1 MGADTTWYLSIRCI
15 MVNPQTPYHDP
26 PARMMKLLRWFCAD
40 AYLEEVEGDLFE
52 LFQEEIEIHGLKKA
66 RNRFF
71 FTAIRYIKPFFFGKK
86 GFSIH
91 LDHHL
96 TMFRHYLKIALRQL
110 FKQRTYSFI
119 NITGLAI
126 AMACCIVVLIYLH
139 DETSYDTYHEN
150 AENIYRLSIQSH
162 EVGGE
167 GDGNL
172 IASSPILWGP
182 ALQKDYPE
190 VEAFARFI
198 PVVNPDSPWDIKA
211 GDKVFSEVDVLY
223 ADPKVL
229 EMFNWP
235 MLDGDPSTALDNPE
249 SIVITQGMAKKYFG
263 TENPLGKTLNI
274 DSKDRNREGVL
285 TGETYDFTVS
295 GVLKD
300 IPNRS
305 HFTFDFLLPAHILS
319 EAYGGDINGGA
330 DISPWY
336 WRGLISYTYLMLK
349 EGTDVA
355 AFEAKFADFQ
365 DRYVGDATRSRGY
378 YYEPDL
384 QQLDEIYLDGQRLG
398 QLSPVGDKTYLF
410 VFSLVALFILILACI
425 NFMNLA
431 TARSAMRAKEV
442 GLRKVVG
449 AFRQQLVAQFL
460 GESMVISF
468 AAFLLAIGLAWLTLP
483 IFYTYLGKELQLDIG
498 QEVPFLLSLLLIGLL
513 VGFVAG
519 SYPAFFLSRFRPAMV
534 LKGVFA
540 KTQKGALLRKGLV
553 VFQFVISAFFIIM
566 TITLFKQLNFMRTSD
581 LGFDQD
587 RVVVVPP
594 NVARSLSSHYDA
606 LRSEL
611 LADPKFKDVTMSSE
625 VPGQAGRGGDLYV
638 EKGAPIESSFSLGE
652 TFVDYNYVDLFGL
665 DILVGGDFQ
674 QRKGPEEGAE
684 EERPEVLAIIN
695 EEAVR
700 RFGWA
705 SPEEAIGKQIVRD
718 PNAKDWTARVIGVV
732 KDFHTH
738 SLREPIGPKALIQMP
753 RYSFLS
759 IKLDTD
765 DIQGGIATIEDK
777 VAQFAPDTDFEYNF
791 LDESFKEQYET
802 ESLLGNVFTYISL
815 LAIFIACMG
824 LFGLA
829 SFTTTQ
835 RIKEVGIRKTLGA
848 SVQDIV
854 FLLSK
859 SFVKL
864 ILIAAIVAIPIAYYV
879 AEQGLDYFAYRI
891 NNGVSTYLLAV
902 VAALVIALFTI
913 AYQTIK
919 VALSNP
925 VDSLRME

>member
-1 MGADTTWYLSIRCI
+1 MGADTTWHLSIRCI
-15 MVNPQTPYHDP
+15 MVNPQPTYHDP

-139 DETSYDTYHEN
+139 DETSYDNYHEN
-150 AENIYRLSIQSH
+150 AENIYRLSIESF
-162 EVGGE
+162 EIGAE
-167 GDGNL
+167 EDRNL
-172 IASSPILWGP
+172 IAASPILWAP

-190 VEAFARFI
+190 VESFARFV
-198 PVVNPDSPWDIKA
+198 PLVSPDNPWDIKT
-211 GDKVFSEVDVLY
+211 GDKVFAEARILY
-223 ADPKVL
+223 ADPSAL
-229 EMFNWP
+229 QMFNWP
-235 MLDGDPSTALDNPE
+235 VVDGDPTTALSSPT
-249 SIVITQGMAKKYFG
+249 SIVITQSMAKKYFG
-263 TENPLGKTLNI
+263 ATAAIGKTLNI
-274 DSKDRNREGVL
+274 DNKQRDREGNL

-295 GVLKD
+295 AVMED

-305 HFTFDFLLPAHILS
+305 HFRFDFLLPASILNGI
-319 EAYGGDINGGA
+319 YGGDINGGA

-336 WRGLISYTYLMLK
+336 WRGLISYTYLTLK

-384 QQLDEIYLDGQRLG
+384 QQLDKIYLDGQRLG
-398 QLSPVGDKTYLF
+398 QLRPVGDKTYLF

-468 AAFLLAIGLAWLTLP
+468 VAFLLAIGLAWLTLP

-498 QEVPFLLSLLLIGLL
+498 QEAPFLVSLLLIGLL
-513 VGFVAG
+513 VGFLAG
-519 SYPAFFLSRFRPAMV
+519 SYPAFFLSRFRPATV

-638 EKGAPIESSFSLGE
+638 EKGAPIESSFNLGE

-665 DILVGGDFQ
+665 DILVGDDFQ
-674 QRKGPEEGAE
+674 QRNAPEEGAE

-718 PNAKDWTARVIGVV
+718 PNAKDWTARVVGVV
-732 KDFHTH
+732 KDFHTR
-738 SLREPIGPKALIQMP
+738 SLREPIGPKALLQMP

-777 VAQFAPDTDFEYNF
+777 VAQFAPDVDFEYNF

-864 ILIAAIVAIPIAYYV
+864 ILIAAIMAIPIAYYV
-879 AEQGLDYFAYRI
+879 AELGLDYFAYRI
-891 NNGVSTYLLAV
+891 NNGVSTYLLAI

>member
-1 MGADTTWYLSIRCI
+1 
-15 MVNPQTPYHDP
+15 MVNPQPPYHDP
-26 PARMMKLLRWFCAD
+26 PARMMKLLRWFCAE

-71 FTAIRYIKPFFFGKK
+71 FTAVRYIKPFFFGKK

-119 NITGLAI
+119 NISGLAI

-139 DETSYDTYHEN
+139 DETSYDTYHEK
-150 AENIYRLSIQSH
+150 AENIYRLSIQSG
-162 EVGGE
+162 EVGG
-167 GDGNL
+167 GDGDVNL
-172 IASSPILWGP
+172 IATSPILWGP

-190 VEAFARFI
+190 VESFARFV
-198 PVVNPDSPWDIKA
+198 PVVNPDNPWDLKA
-211 GDKVFSEVDVLY
+211 GDKVFAEADILY
-223 ADPKVL
+223 ADPAVL
-229 EMFNWP
+229 QMFNWP
-235 MLDGDPSTALDNPE
+235 LVQGDAKTALEKPE
-249 SIVITQGMAKKYFG
+249 SIVITESIATKYFG
-263 TENPLGKTLNI
+263 TENPIGKTLNI
-274 DSKDRNREGVL
+274 DSKDRNREGEL

-295 GVLKD
+295 AVLKD

-305 HFTFDFLLPAHILS
+305 HLTFDFLLPSINLN

-336 WRGLISYTYLMLK
+336 WRGLISYTYLSLK
-349 EGTDVA
+349 AGTNVA
-355 AFEAKFADFQ
+355 TFEAKFADFQ

-384 QQLDEIYLDGQRLG
+384 QRLDEIYLDGQRLG
-398 QLSPVGDKTYLF
+398 QPSPVGDKTYLF
-410 VFSLVALFILILACI
+410 VFSMVALFILILACI

-449 AFRQQLVAQFL
+449 AFRQQLVSQFL
-460 GESMVISF
+460 GESMVISL

-483 IFYTYLGKELQLDIG
+483 VFYTYLGKELQLDVG
-498 QEVPFLLSLLLIGLL
+498 QEAPFLASLLLIALL

-519 SYPAFFLSRFRPAMV
+519 SYPAFFLSRFRPVTV
-534 LKGVFA
+534 LKGAFA
-540 KTQKGALLRKGLV
+540 KTQKGAFLRKSLV

-566 TITLFKQLNFMRTSD
+566 TITLFKQLHFMQNSD

-606 LRSEL
+606 IRGEL
-611 LADPKFKDVTMSSE
+611 LADPKFKAVTMSSE

-638 EKGAPIESSFSLGE
+638 EKGAAVEASFNLGE
-652 TFVDYNYVDLFGL
+652 SFVDYNYADLFGL
-665 DILVGGDFQ
+665 NIIAGEDFQ
-674 QRKGPEEGAE
+674 KRIELEEGAE
-684 EERPEVLAIIN
+684 EERPEVLAILN

-705 SPEEAIGKQIVRD
+705 SPAEAIGKQIVRD

-732 KDFHTH
+732 KDYHSR

-759 IKLDTD
+759 VKLDTD
-765 DIQGGIATIEDK
+765 DLQAGIAAIEDK
-777 VAQFAPDTDFEYNF
+777 VAQFAPDATFEYSF
-791 LDESFKEQYET
+791 LDASFKEQYET
-802 ESLLGNVFTYISL
+802 ESLLGNVFTYISI

-859 SFVKL
+859 NFVKL
-864 ILIAAIVAIPIAYYV
+864 IMIAAILAIPIAYYV

-891 NNGVSTYLLAV
+891 NNGVDTYLLAFF
-902 VAALVIALFTI
+902 AALLIALVTI

-925 VDSLRME
+925 VESLRME